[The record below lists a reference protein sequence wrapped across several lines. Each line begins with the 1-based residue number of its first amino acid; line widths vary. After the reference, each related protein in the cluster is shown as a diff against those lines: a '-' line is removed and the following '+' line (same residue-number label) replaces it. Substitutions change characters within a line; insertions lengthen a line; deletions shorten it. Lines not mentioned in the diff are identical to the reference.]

1 MIRYR
6 VTIGTLL
13 VLFCVLILA
22 IYGIPYHAQSDEA
35 SYTKKIDSFIQEEMQ
50 RNRIRGLAV
59 GIVED
64 GEVVYLRGFGKA
76 DSERQ
81 VTPQT
86 PFIIGSMS
94 KAFTALA
101 VLQLVESGY
110 VDLDTPIKEYL
121 QDFRLANSNISQEI
135 TVRHLLNQ
143 TSGIPNVIGLLQ
155 CTGTGEK
162 TIQEAVEELASVQP
176 FDMPGDRF
184 QYSNANYTTLGMLI
198 ETVSSQSYGEY
209 VQENIFAPLEM
220 RNSFTSQTEA
230 ESYGLS
236 TGYQRLFGI
245 SVPTDLPY
253 LQHAIPSG
261 YIISSAEDITHF
273 LIANLKDGKYKS
285 VSVLSTDGIDEL
297 HKPVAQSG
305 NEFYGMG
312 WVIGYSGDEPI
323 LWHHGST
330 PNYHSTMLIEPEAN
344 RGIVVLTNVGLFQVW
359 DLGVS
364 KVITEGIGSIL
375 RDQTP
380 PQYGFD
386 IGTRYIITDVIVVLL
401 TALMILYACL
411 IPRWLRKLREELP
424 QTSFNVARRLILPIV
439 IEVAWPIIILGTF
452 PVLTNIPSWSF
463 WLLYQ
468 PDLGYW
474 LISVASLTLCKAVI
488 RIWFAY
494 PIIQLI
500 LQRFTKIRLLIVSLA
515 VIIVFFILFMVVMF
529 ASINPAT
536 FVLELLIV
544 SLLLEALVFPI
555 SFKLLRLTSQQ

>member
-1 MIRYR
+1 MSKMIRYR

-176 FDMPGDRF
+176 FDMPGD
-184 QYSNANYTTLGMLI
+184 S
-198 ETVSSQSYGEY
+198 
-209 VQENIFAPLEM
+209 APLEM

-330 PNYHSTMLIEPEAN
+330 PNYHSTMLIEPETN